1 MIPITPQTRVGELL
15 EAYPYLE
22 DTLLKLS
29 PKFGHL
35 KNPVL
40 RRTVARIA
48 TLQQAAQM
56 AGISVELLVNTL
68 RKEAGLDEIIA
79 VAQHEEQL
87 NVPSWFDTAN
97 IHAQLDITPLIE
109 SGQHPLGQVLET
121 LKQLPMGKILLI
133 IAPFY
138 PAPLADMAR
147 EKGFEV
153 FSRST
158 ANSKVYTYFYKP

>member
-1 MIPITPQTRVGELL
+1 MLPITPHTRVGELL

-48 TLQQAAQM
+48 TLHQAAQM
-56 AGISVELLVNTL
+56 AGISVEMLVNKL
-68 RKEAGLDEIIA
+68 RREAGQDEIIA
-79 VAQHEEQL
+79 VSDQHEQF
-87 NVPSWFDTAN
+87 NIPTWVDSAD

-109 SGQHPLGQVLET
+109 SGKHPLGQVLEM
-121 LKQLPMGKILLI
+121 LSELPRGKLLLI

-138 PAPLADMAR
+138 PAPLADKAR

-153 FSRST
+153 FSQSVMD
-158 ANSKVYTYFYKP
+158 SKVHTYFYKP